1 MIVKNSRVTVGAA
14 KCYVNSSKDSNL
26 ITFSFK
32 QLNIAV
38 IINWTSLEST
48 SKREL
53 YGVII
58 IIIDVKV
65 TTFSYLPP

>member
-58 IIIDVKV
+58 ISVKV